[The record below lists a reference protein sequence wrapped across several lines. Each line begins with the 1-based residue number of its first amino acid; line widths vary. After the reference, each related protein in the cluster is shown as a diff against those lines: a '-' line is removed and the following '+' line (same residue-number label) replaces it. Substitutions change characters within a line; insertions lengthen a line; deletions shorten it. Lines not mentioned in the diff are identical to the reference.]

1 MAMAALS
8 ALLTMALISVLHR
21 GVDASVPNRGAATPQ
36 AVAPVGVI
44 APSTAL
50 AETGVHEQK
59 SRRPVLKIAA
69 TKASSVS
76 SETEPANAVRKRA
89 ARIGAH
95 HNDDE
100 DYVAPDTYHYYGNG
114 RSR

>member
-36 AVAPVGVI
+36 AVAPGGII

-50 AETGVHEQK
+50 AEAGVREQK

-69 TKASSVS
+69 TKASSVG
-76 SETEPANAVRKRA
+76 SESQPANVRKKA
-89 ARIGAH
+89 ARMGAH